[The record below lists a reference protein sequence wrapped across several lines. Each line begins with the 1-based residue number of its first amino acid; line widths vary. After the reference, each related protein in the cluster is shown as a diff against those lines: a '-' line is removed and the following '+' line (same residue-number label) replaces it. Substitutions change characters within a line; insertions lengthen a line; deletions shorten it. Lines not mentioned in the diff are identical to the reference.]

1 MFFFV
6 LVLVNYNNP
15 GVSDISDIS
24 SHVSTD
30 SACVIGET
38 SPKLFSL
45 HYNNISEI
53 TSKII
58 GLKCY
63 HTFCFSSNIV
73 GVADVHVDSGVRIGM
88 KTTWCPLIE
97 RWHHVLWFH
106 QFPFLRLASLFLI
119 RYRRFE
125 FILLCK
131 ALSYHSD
138 DLKPVDKPCLL
149 VSLCIYSKMTL
160 NGSLSS

>member
-1 MFFFV
+1 MC
-6 LVLVNYNNP
+6 
-15 GVSDISDIS
+15 DISDIS

-30 SACVIGET
+30 SACVMGET
-38 SPKLFSL
+38 SPKLLSL

-53 TSKII
+53 TSKNI
-58 GLKCY
+58 GLKCC

-88 KTTWCPLIE
+88 KTTWCLLIE
-97 RWHHVLWFH
+97 RWCTSRVVISSIS
-106 QFPFLRLASLFLI
+106 FPPSGLSFPHLI
-119 RYRRFE
+119 QKSCWVGRFE

-131 ALSYHSD
+131 ALSYHPD